1 MLSLKPERLIFT
13 PIEQTYIQELERIIT
28 WVTMG
33 EDEKKWA
40 SKVKLVGLL
49 KLQ

>member
-1 MLSLKPERLIFT
+1 M
-13 PIEQTYIQELERIIT
+13 YIQELERITT

-40 SKVKLVGLL
+40 SKIRLVGLL
-49 KLQ
+49 EL